1 MDVEIKKM
9 PALRTA
15 GLRHL
20 GSYQE
25 IGEAFNRLHAIVGP
39 PQQQSPNTSLIAIYH
54 DDPEM
59 TPEPELR
66 SDAAIGLAPEAS
78 VPTGLRE
85 QRLPAGRYACALH
98 RGSYKGLPQAWSE
111 LLGQWLP
118 LSGHRLGPGPRY
130 EIYLNT
136 PMDTAEDELCTQLYL
151 PLD

>member
-1 MDVEIKKM
+1 MDVEIKNM

-15 GLRHL
+15 GLRRL
-20 GSYQE
+20 GAYDE
-25 IGEAFNRLHAIVGP
+25 IGETFARLHAIVGP
-39 PQQQSPNTSLIAIYH
+39 QQPAPNTQLIAIYH

-66 SDAAIGLAPEAS
+66 SDAAIGLAPEAP
-78 VPTGLRE
+78 VPAGLRE

-136 PMDTAEDELCTQLYL
+136 PMDTAEEELRTQLYL